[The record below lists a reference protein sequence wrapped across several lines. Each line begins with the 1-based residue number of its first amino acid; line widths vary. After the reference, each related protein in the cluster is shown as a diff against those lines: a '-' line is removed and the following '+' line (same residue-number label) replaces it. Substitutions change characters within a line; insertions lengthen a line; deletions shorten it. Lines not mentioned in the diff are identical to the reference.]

1 MLKLLRIAFAA
12 LMLTASLIGGVSA
25 SAVQPSYAVSDLS
38 MVDSLRS
45 TAQVT
50 SSEHYH
56 YNHGVPEECD
66 QTGIH
71 AHSHCSGCVTVR
83 PSTMTAA
90 DFNSIWQAAR
100 QSFALPLLI
109 DRIDYPPKNH

>member
-38 MVDSLRS
+38 AVDSLLS
-45 TAQVT
+45 TEQAA
-50 SSEHYH
+50 SSAHYH
-56 YNHGVPEECD
+56 YNHGVPEKCD
-66 QTGIH
+66 QAGVH

-83 PSTMTAA
+83 PLFMPAS
-90 DFNSIWQAAR
+90 DSNKIWQSAHQA
-100 QSFALPLLI
+100 FALPLLI
-109 DRIDYPPKNH
+109 DRIDYPPRSL